1 MDVLKR
7 IHRWLRTD
15 GLVLDLQP
23 EPEPPRVEVV
33 EVGDSRVL
41 LGHIDTSVVVGN
53 IHRARAAVTSLVEA
67 GYFEQECSVVF
78 DFVSH
83 FRGVDEWLR
92 HRQARRSTSV
102 VDPAIIHRARDMLSA
117 SPSGELDVS
126 ERVLATRLK
135 RRGTLPE
142 PSAISTRV

>member
-7 IHRWLRTD
+7 IHRWLRAG

-23 EPEPPRVEVV
+23 EPEPPTVEVV
-33 EVGDSRVL
+33 EVGRSRVL
-41 LGHIDTSVVVGN
+41 LGHIDTTATDGN

-67 GYFEQECSVVF
+67 GYFERECSVVF

-92 HRQARRSTSV
+92 HRQERRSTSV
-102 VDPAIIHRARDMLSA
+102 VDPAIVDRARDMLFA
-117 SPSGELDVS
+117 SPSGQLDVS
-126 ERVLATRLK
+126 EHVLATRLK
-135 RRGTLPE
+135 RRATVPE
-142 PSAISTRV
+142 PIAISTRV